1 MAKLK
6 WPFMETKRFLRTVGP
21 TANTS
26 GLVWVKSL
34 DPKRIRKCTKV
45 STRAVING

>member
-6 WPFMETKRFLRTVGP
+6 WPLMKTKRFLLTAGP

-26 GLVWVKSL
+26 GLVWVKSP

-45 STRAVING
+45 RR